1 MDFGHWRVQ
10 WMDEWGGLWGGWE
23 QEAREFSTANF
34 NKEWWGMWFS
44 TIFLHEVFLLSWPE
58 CSQMFID
65 KLSPRNPVP
74 PPWGECE
81 RDTSSGPPRRGGHLM
96 VSKVTSG
103 RAAWWGPA
111 DTSPGAEFN
120 LITSQGTLTELLVSQ
135 EKTHLV
141 LIFWMALLLTYSTKH
156 RPYRSQRGGKTCC
169 LLL

>member
-1 MDFGHWRVQ
+1 
-10 WMDEWGGLWGGWE
+10 
-23 QEAREFSTANF
+23 
-34 NKEWWGMWFS
+34 
-44 TIFLHEVFLLSWPE
+44 
-58 CSQMFID
+58 MFID

-81 RDTSSGPPRRGGHLM
+81 RGTRSGPPRRGGHLM

-111 DTSPGAEFN
+111 DMSPGAEFN

-141 LIFWMALLLTYSTKH
+141 LIF
-156 RPYRSQRGGKTCC
+156 
-169 LLL
+169 